1 MRIGVLADTHLSG
14 EPVPDYVIAALGQV
28 DLILHAGDILEMS
41 IIGQLSKVADT
52 IAVWGNMDHPD
63 VTGTLPARRFI
74 EVGEFRIGLTH
85 GQGGPS
91 GIVERVASEFR
102 DVDCIIFGHTHNAL
116 VRELNG
122 VLFFNPGSPT
132 DRKFT
137 KRNTLGILEVTDRI
151 VPRIVEIERPPA
163 GSDIEGS
170 VAGG

>member
-28 DLILHAGDILEMS
+28 DLILHAGDILEMA
-41 IIGQLSKVADT
+41 IIEQLSRVADT
-52 IAVWGNMDHPD
+52 MAVWGNMDHPD
-63 VTGTLPARRFI
+63 VTGILPARRFI
-74 EVGEFRIGLTH
+74 EVGEFKIGLTH

-116 VRELNG
+116 VQELNG

-137 KRNTLGILEVTDRI
+137 KRNTLGILEITDRI
-151 VPRIVEIERPPA
+151 VPRIIDIKEPP
-163 GSDIEGS
+163 GEVGD
-170 VAGG
+170 

>member
-1 MRIGVLADTHLSG
+1 MAVLG
-14 EPVPDYVIAALGQV
+14 RV
-28 DLILHAGDILEMS
+28 DLIFHAGDILEMS
-41 IIGQLSKVADT
+41 IIEQLSEVADT

-63 VTGTLPARRFI
+63 VTGVLPARRFV
-74 EVGEFRIGLTH
+74 EVGGFKIGLTH

-137 KRNTLGILEVTDRI
+137 ERNTLGILEITDRI
-151 VPRIVEIERPPA
+151 VPRIIDVVKPQGGAE
-163 GSDIEGS
+163 IEGS
-170 VAGG
+170 VAGD